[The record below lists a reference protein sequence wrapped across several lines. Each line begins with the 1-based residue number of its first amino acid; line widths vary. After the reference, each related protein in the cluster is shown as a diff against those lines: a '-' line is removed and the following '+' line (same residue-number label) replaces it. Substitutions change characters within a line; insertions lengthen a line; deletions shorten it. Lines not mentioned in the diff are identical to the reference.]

1 MAANHRDRKV
11 DALSPTGECGD
22 QRFIRILGELDEI
35 AQQRESFRVPFGND
49 PLEPI
54 ERFFRDALRHGNRKR
69 SMRFGRAQVEI
80 CDDQRAAVDQECRP
94 LGEEFHRLV
103 RDRDVEILRH
113 GDRGAGARRDTC
125 GVTLTNSAS

>member
-1 MAANHRDRKV
+1 MAKLFA
-11 DALSPTGECGD
+11 GD
-22 QRFIRILGELDEI
+22 TAMWVADKAVQILGGYGYVKE
-35 AQQRESFRVPFGND
+35 FPV
-49 PLEPI
+49 
-54 ERFFRDALRHGNRKR
+54 ERFFRDALRHGDRKR
-69 SMRFGRAQVEI
+69 SMRFGGAQVEV
-80 CDDQRAAVDQECRP
+80 CDDQRAAVDQKCRP